1 MKRRHFWF
9 AVGLIALF
17 GMAAFLTRGMGF
29 TSRANPSALEARVAL
44 AARSWAMPA
53 SARDRVNPVAAS
65 PEALKEGMAHWA
77 DHCATCH
84 SNDGSGSGTMG
95 KSFYPPAPDMRERRT
110 QSLTDGELFYII
122 ERGVP
127 FTGMPAWGNGT
138 PEGEQD
144 SWKLVRFIRHL
155 IKISA
160 TELEEMEAMNPK
172 SPRQM
177 EMEKH
182 IHDFLKGKN

>member
-1 MKRRHFWF
+1 
-9 AVGLIALF
+9 
-17 GMAAFLTRGMGF
+17 
-29 TSRANPSALEARVAL
+29 
-44 AARSWAMPA
+44 
-53 SARDRVNPVAAS
+53 
-65 PEALKEGMAHWA
+65 
-77 DHCATCH
+77 
-84 SNDGSGSGTMG
+84 MG